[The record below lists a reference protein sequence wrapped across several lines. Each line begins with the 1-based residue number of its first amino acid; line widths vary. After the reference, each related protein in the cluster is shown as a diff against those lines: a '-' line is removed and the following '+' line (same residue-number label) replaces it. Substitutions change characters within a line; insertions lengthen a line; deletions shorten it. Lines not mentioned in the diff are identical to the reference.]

1 MSCRGRRVVVAAVFI
16 RPWLTRGATALLLIE
31 VECATIECLGAAD
44 QQGRTFMLHGVVLIQ
59 AVLVVGGE
67 ERLAGAQM
75 FRLILCLG
83 QNRFSINR

>member
-1 MSCRGRRVVVAAVFI
+1 MAHA
-16 RPWLTRGATALLLIE
+16 RPTALLLIE

-44 QQGRTFMLHGVVLIQ
+44 QQGSNFVLQGVLLIQ

-67 ERLAGAQM
+67 EQLAGAQM

-83 QNRFSINR
+83 HNVGDIPPPTY